1 MRVNLLLQSAFAAV
15 SLLSTNAHPIGYY
28 PRDDEPNISST
39 PCGPA
44 WTQQAYKNGVVVS
57 RNGINY
63 KSLIFIKETDAAPG
77 DNSWKWSSAGACSE
91 TEPIPAGPS
100 AESTSSALTSSETTQ
115 QIDDVVSEPLS
126 TVAPD
131 AVSEPLSTIAPDAVS
146 GPLSAVAPDAVSEP
160 LSTFAPDAAP
170 TAGSF
175 DSVIPQEFGMYLPP
189 VPQQADQC
197 APLWTPQLYALNE
210 TVSWESH
217 NYNSVQPIFDTDTQ
231 APGMDETKW
240 TLVGPCLNGPMP
252 LLSDMPGLDTSQFI
266 PLVSQADNATVDADS
281 TLSGQN
287 NSDAGIPSAPAEVE
301 MPVLTSTGPIG
312 VKGAKLEATQLT
324 PDVSEGAQATEVTTT
339 ALSEPEVLDDAHTEA
354 DTTPDIPEPATT
366 KPASMDSEDSQ
377 SVEDSVTLTQLI
389 PDHSNANTNEGN
401 ASLIAP
407 QLPPAPQVQIKYTPV
422 SPVNSTED
430 EQAPVAA
437 ELEVHQLTPVVAEF
451 DNKPVEPTLLPQP
464 VIGHTVVGSSE
475 VESLAVNPQ
484 LATVQ
489 LESNTI
495 NATSDKIAVVTPS
508 LEMTQLVPLDTKI
521 GNGVKGSNSLPQPEP
536 ADPSVDTTNVD
547 NSPGALQVT
556 SEGTN
561 QSIPAN
567 IHPDE
572 VTVVENPQ
580 PRIAGA
586 SSVNVMANSNI
597 VAPEFMAPQFA
608 ASDGETVNAVPEAI
622 PLASVD
628 VQPVEIVVPKELNGA
643 IPAKGASGRI
653 KRKPTVKKAKHTK
666 KKPKWTRKQKKGKYP
681 KRPKK
686 STKTKPHSKPPPKT
700 IVKMKL

>member
-1 MRVNLLLQSAFAAV
+1 MRVNLLLQRAFAAV

-57 RNGINY
+57 RNGVNY

-91 TEPIPAGPS
+91 TESIPAGPS
-100 AESTSSALTSSETTQ
+100 AESTSSAVTSSETAQ
-115 QIDDVVSEPLS
+115 QIDDALSEPLSSVAPDAVSETLS

-131 AVSEPLSTIAPDAVS
+131 AVSEPLSTV
-146 GPLSAVAPDAVSEP
+146 
-160 LSTFAPDAAP
+160 APDAAP
-170 TAGSF
+170 AAGSF

-197 APLWTPQLYALNE
+197 APLWAPQLYALNE

-240 TLVGPCLNGPMP
+240 SLVGPCLNGPMP

-266 PLVSQADNATVDADS
+266 PLASQAGNATVDAAS

-301 MPVLTSTGPIG
+301 MPVLTSTGAIG
-312 VKGAKLEATQLT
+312 VKGAKLETTQLA
-324 PDVSEGAQATEVTTT
+324 PEVSEGTQATEVTTT
-339 ALSEPEVLDDAHTEA
+339 VLSEPEVLDVAHTEA
-354 DTTPDIPEPATT
+354 DTTPTIPEPATT

-377 SVEDSVTLTQLI
+377 SVEDSVTLAQLI
-389 PDHSNANTNEGN
+389 PDGSNANTNEGN

-407 QLPPAPQVQIKYTPV
+407 QLPPAPQVQIKNTPV
-422 SPVNSTED
+422 APVSSTED
-430 EQAPVAA
+430 EQTPVAA
-437 ELEVHQLTPVVAEF
+437 ELEVHQLTPVVAES
-451 DNKPVEPTLLPQP
+451 DNKPVEPTLLSQP
-464 VIGHTVVGSSE
+464 VIDHTVVGSSE
-475 VESLAVNPQ
+475 VESLTVNPQ

-489 LESNTI
+489 LETNTI
-495 NATSDKIAVVTPS
+495 NDGSDKIAVVTPS
-508 LEMTQLVPLDTKI
+508 LEMTQLAPLDTKI
-521 GNGVKGSNSLPQPEP
+521 GNGVKGSSSLPQSEP
-536 ADPSVDTTNVD
+536 ADPSVDATNVD
-547 NSPGALQVT
+547 NSSSALQVT
-556 SEGTN
+556 SEGTS
-561 QSIPAN
+561 QSIPAKPDLEN
-567 IHPDE
+567 QPLPASIVPDE
-572 VTVVENPQ
+572 VAVVENPQ

-586 SSVNVMANSNI
+586 SSGNVMANSNT

-608 ASDGETVNAVPEAI
+608 ASDVEAVNAVPEAI

-628 VQPVEIVVPKELNGA
+628 VQPVEIVVPKELNGT
-643 IPAKGASGRI
+643 IPVKGASGRI
-653 KRKPTVKKAKHTK
+653 KRKPTVKKVKHTK
-666 KKPKWTRKQKKGKYP
+666 KKTKWTRKPKKGKYT

-686 STKTKPHSKPPPKT
+686 PTKTKPHSKPPPKT
-700 IVKMKL
+700 IVKAKL